1 MVGSGRKTRKM
12 TNSEENRSR
21 IEKKEKKAKTLW
33 IQALKI
39 GKEDKIE
46 SKRLD
51 KI

>member
-1 MVGSGRKTRKM
+1 MVGSRRKTRKM

-21 IEKKEKKAKTLW
+21 IEKKEKAKTLW